1 MEQKIT
7 VKKPK
12 TTHGGKRPGAGRP
25 NNVGEMITV
34 KGLLAELRK
43 KTNQD
48 YEEILVQ
55 DFMNARSS
63 NDRALTMKYHQLIL
77 ARVMNNLNRVEI
89 VDNGEQLKQKEQA
102 FVQALQQ
109 MIVLQQ
115 QE

>member
-48 YEEILVQ
+48 Y
-55 DFMNARSS
+55 
-63 NDRALTMKYHQLIL
+63 
-77 ARVMNNLNRVEI
+77 
-89 VDNGEQLKQKEQA
+89 
-102 FVQALQQ
+102 
-109 MIVLQQ
+109 
-115 QE
+115 